1 MEYEVKLVESSR
13 PLTARD
19 KIRFKNF
26 SAAIALDT
34 LVSDDKESFSFVPT
48 GYAIFQVHNERA
60 ENTDYPL
67 YIIEDSS
74 GNLYK
79 TGSLSFFGRFRDIF
93 DTMVAETP
101 DEQFSISVI
110 KRPSARYK
118 GKYILLAQ
126 LD

>member
-13 PLTARD
+13 ELTARD

-26 SAAIALDT
+26 SAAVALDT
-34 LVSDDKESFSFVPT
+34 LVADEKESFSFIPT
-48 GYAIFQVHNERA
+48 GYAIFNVHNERA
-60 ENTDYPL
+60 ENIDYPL
-67 YIIEDSS
+67 YIIEDKA

-79 TGSLSFFGRFRDIF
+79 TGSLSFFGRFKEIF
-93 DTMVAETP
+93 DTMMQDAPGE
-101 DEQFSISVI
+101 DFSVSAI